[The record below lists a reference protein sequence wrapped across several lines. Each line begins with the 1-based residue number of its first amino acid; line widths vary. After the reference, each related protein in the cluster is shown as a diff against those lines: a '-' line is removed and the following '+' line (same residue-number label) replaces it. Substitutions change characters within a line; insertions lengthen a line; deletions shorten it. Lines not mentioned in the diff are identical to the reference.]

1 MQPKTRFMIQ
11 VPGRTSIGCNTA
23 DAVIDALND
32 LKNAK
37 GVAVADLQTGMNNL
51 TREAIE
57 ELANGDR
64 E

>member
-1 MQPKTRFMIQ
+1 MKPKTRFLIQ
-11 VPGRTSIGCNTA
+11 VPGGTRIGCNTA
-23 DAVIDALND
+23 DEVIDALND

-37 GVAVADLQTGMNNL
+37 DVTVADLQTGMNDL

-57 ELANGDR
+57 ELANDER

>member
-1 MQPKTRFMIQ
+1 MKPKTRFLIQ
-11 VPGRTSIGCNTA
+11 VPGSTSIGCNTA
-23 DAVIDALND
+23 DEVIDALND

-37 GVAVADLQTGMNNL
+37 DVTVADLQTGMNDL

-57 ELANGDR
+57 ELANDER

>member
-1 MQPKTRFMIQ
+1 MQPKTRFMIE
-11 VPGRTSIGCNTA
+11 VPGGTNIGCNTA
-23 DAVIDALND
+23 DEVIDALND

-37 GVAVADLQTGMNNL
+37 DVTVADLQTGMNDL

-57 ELANGDR
+57 ELANDER